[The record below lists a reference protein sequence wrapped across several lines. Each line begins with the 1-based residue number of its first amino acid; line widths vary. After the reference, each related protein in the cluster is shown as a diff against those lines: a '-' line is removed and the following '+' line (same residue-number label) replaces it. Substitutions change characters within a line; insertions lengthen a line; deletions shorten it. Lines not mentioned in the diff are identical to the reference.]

1 MIYCSLKKELRMSV
15 QRAKRFLNR
24 VLVVTLLIAM
34 VAVIF
39 AAVEQ
44 RYHPFAAQIKTVTDW
59 LANTEQL
66 LSSNEIMGIS
76 GGMIAL
82 TLIVCLFPIFMPKVN
97 KKQYRTTT
105 FRGVIASVV
114 FFFTQVFYTKAE
126 LLGQLH
132 LIGAMI
138 LAIIVTVV
146 IIEFLS
152 LLTRN
157 EEEVSFRTDLLAAAA
172 SGLASGIVIKLIGV
186 VIAQVRL

>member
-1 MIYCSLKKELRMSV
+1 MSV
-15 QRAKRFLNR
+15 KRAKRFLNR
-24 VLVVTLLIAM
+24 VLVVALLFSM

-39 AAVEQ
+39 AAIEQ

-59 LANTEQL
+59 LTNTEKL

-82 TLIVCLFPIFMPKVN
+82 TLIVCLFPMFMPKVN
-97 KKQYRTTT
+97 KKQYRTNT

-114 FFFTQVFYTKAE
+114 FFFTQIFYTRAE

-132 LIGAMI
+132 LIGAMV
-138 LAIIVTVV
+138 LAIIVTVI

-186 VIAQVRL
+186 VVTQIKL